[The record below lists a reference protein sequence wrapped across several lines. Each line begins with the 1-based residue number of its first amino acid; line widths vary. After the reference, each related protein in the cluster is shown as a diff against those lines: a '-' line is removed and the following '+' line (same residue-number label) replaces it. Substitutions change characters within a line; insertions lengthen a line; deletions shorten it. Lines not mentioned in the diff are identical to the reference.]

1 MKQYQ
6 RKLLLALRYDS
17 RVRYVAITLFC
28 ARLFAQDF
36 SAVEQTAREELTR
49 TRVPGAS
56 IVLIKGDRVVFTK
69 GAGTANVETGEPVR
83 PEMLFRL
90 GSTTK
95 MFTAGALV
103 GLALEGK
110 LDLNAP
116 IGRYVMGLPPRLS
129 EITANQLLSHT
140 AGIRDE
146 APMYG
151 SHDDSALA
159 TGIHSWTD
167 DWLFTK
173 PGKIYSYS
181 NPGYWMAGYLVEL
194 LSGKPYADAVDQ
206 RIFQPL
212 GMGRTTLRPLM
223 AMTYPLAQGHEAPPG
238 NVARIARP
246 AADNA
251 ASWPAGSIFSNTQD
265 LARFVIAFLNDGR
278 LEGRQ
283 VLDPRVIAQLSSTH
297 ARYPDSQDS
306 YGYGLT
312 VRDTRGVHI
321 LEHGGSRMGY
331 GSMIRMIPEHRAA
344 IIILTNRTGANL
356 PETADRAMELIA
368 PMQPKSPRPQ
378 KPVLPISDEDV
389 RRVAGTYRNGDQ
401 TLEIVA
407 EGGKLYLKRPNNVKA
422 ALSKRSDVRFGAEGI
437 PGDLVM
443 VPGASG
449 KAEFLNQGS
458 RSLARVK

>member
-1 MKQYQ
+1 
-6 RKLLLALRYDS
+6 
-17 RVRYVAITLFC
+17 VRYVLITLVC

-49 TRVPGAS
+49 IRVPGAS
-56 IVLIKGDRVVFTK
+56 IALIKGDRVVFAK
-69 GAGTANVETGEPVR
+69 GAGTANVETGEAVR

-95 MFTAGALV
+95 MFTAAALV

-116 IGRYVMGLPPRLS
+116 IGKYVMGLPPRLS

-151 SHDDSALA
+151 SHDEGALA
-159 TGIHSWTD
+159 TGIHTWTD

-194 LSGKPYADAVDQ
+194 LSGKPYAESMDL
-206 RIFQPL
+206 RIFQPI
-212 GMGRTTLRPLM
+212 GMGRTTLRPLV
-223 AMTYPLAQGHEAPPG
+223 AMTYPLAQGHEAPPALP
-238 NVARIARP
+238 ARIARP

-265 LARFVIAFLNDGR
+265 LSRFVIAFLNDGR
-278 LEGRQ
+278 LEGKQ
-283 VLDPRVIAQLSSTH
+283 VLDPKVIAQLSSAH
-297 ARYPDSQDS
+297 SRYPDSQES

-312 VRDTRGVHI
+312 IRDARGVHI

-344 IIILTNRTGANL
+344 VIILTNRTGASL
-356 PETADRAMELIA
+356 PETADKALELLA
-368 PMQPKSPRPQ
+368 PMQPKGPRPQ
-378 KPVLPISDEDV
+378 KAALPISEDDA

-401 TLEIVA
+401 TLEIIA
-407 EGGKLYLKRPNNVKA
+407 EAGKLYLKRPNNVKA
-422 ALSKRSDVRFGAEGI
+422 PLVKRSEVRYAVEGM
-437 PGDLVM
+437 PGEIVI
-443 VPGASG
+443 VAGQSG
-449 KAEFLNQGS
+449 KIEYLNQGS
-458 RSLARVK
+458 RSLARIK

>member
-1 MKQYQ
+1 
-6 RKLLLALRYDS
+6 
-17 RVRYVAITLFC
+17 
-28 ARLFAQDF
+28 
-36 SAVEQTAREELTR
+36 VEQTAREELTR
-49 TRVPGAS
+49 IRVPGAS
-56 IVLIKGDRVVFTK
+56 IALIKGDRLVFAK
-69 GAGTANVETGEPVR
+69 GTGTANVETGEPVR
-83 PEMLFRL
+83 PDMLFRL

-95 MFTAGALV
+95 MFTAAALV

-116 IGRYVMGLPPRLS
+116 IGKYVMGLPPRLS

-151 SHDDSALA
+151 SHDDAALA

-167 DWLFTK
+167 EWLFTK
-173 PGKIYSYS
+173 PGQIYSYS

-194 LSGKPYADAVDQ
+194 LSGKPYADAMDL
-206 RIFQPL
+206 RIFQPV
-212 GMGRTTLRPLM
+212 GMGRTTLRPLL
-223 AMTYPLAQGHEAPPG
+223 AMTYPLAQGHEAPAALPPK
-238 NVARIARP
+238 IARP

-278 LEGRQ
+278 LEGKQ
-283 VLDPRVIAQLSSTH
+283 VLDPKVIAQLSSAH
-297 ARYPDSQDS
+297 ACYPDSKDA

-312 VRDTRGVHI
+312 IRDARGVHI

-331 GSMIRMIPEHRAA
+331 GSTIRMIPEHRAA
-344 IIILTNRTGANL
+344 VIILTNRTGANL
-356 PETADRAMELIA
+356 PETADRAIELLA
-368 PMQPKSPRPQ
+368 PLQPKGARPQ
-378 KPVLPISDEDV
+378 KGNLPLSDDDV

-407 EGGKLYLKRPNNVKA
+407 EAGKLYLKRPNNVKA
-422 ALSKRSDVRFGAEGI
+422 PMIKRSDVRYAVEGM
-437 PGDLVM
+437 PGEFV
-443 VPGASG
+443 VVAGPSG
-449 KAEFLNQGS
+449 KTEYLNQGS
-458 RSLARVK
+458 RSLAKVK